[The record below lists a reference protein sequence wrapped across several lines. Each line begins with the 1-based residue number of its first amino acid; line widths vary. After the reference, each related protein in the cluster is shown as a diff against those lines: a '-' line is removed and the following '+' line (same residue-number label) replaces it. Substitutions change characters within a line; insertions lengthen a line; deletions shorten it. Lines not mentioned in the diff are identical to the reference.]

1 MLGQDIRFGLRMLR
15 KNPGFTIA
23 AVLALTLGVAST
35 TAIFT
40 VVDGVLLRSLP
51 YPHADQIV
59 SVSQTVRSTGISTHD
74 SSPANYLDW
83 IAQNDVFSKLAASR
97 GNQLTLSGGD
107 QPERI
112 HTTTVTANFFDLFGV
127 NPVAGRTLN
136 RQDATSGSAKFCL
149 KINDLPSSA

>member
-1 MLGQDIRFGLRMLR
+1 MLGQDVRFGLRMLR

-51 YPHADQIV
+51 YPQADQIV
-59 SVSQTVRSTGISTHD
+59 TVAQTVRSTGTSMHD

-83 IAQNDVFSKLAASR
+83 VAQTDVFSKLAASR
-97 GNQLTLSGGD
+97 GNQFTLSGTEH
-107 QPERI
+107 PERI
-112 HTTTVTANFFDLFGV
+112 HATTVTGNFF
-127 NPVAGRTLN
+127 
-136 RQDATSGSAKFCL
+136 
-149 KINDLPSSA
+149 